1 MAGCRVLKPPDP
13 AKGFLQDS
21 AAIYSLLR
29 RNRLMSENG
38 LKSLASRRQTQR
50 NTANA
55 YTREIAL
62 AA

>member
-21 AAIYSLLR
+21 AAIYALLQ
-29 RNRLMSENG
+29 RNGLRSENG
-38 LKSLASRRQTQR
+38 LKGLASPRHTQR

-55 YTREIAL
+55 YTSEIAL

>member
-1 MAGCRVLKPPDP
+1 MAACRVLKPPDP
-13 AKGFLQDS
+13 AEGLVQAS
-21 AAIYSLLR
+21 AAIYSFLR

-55 YTREIAL
+55 YTSEIAL